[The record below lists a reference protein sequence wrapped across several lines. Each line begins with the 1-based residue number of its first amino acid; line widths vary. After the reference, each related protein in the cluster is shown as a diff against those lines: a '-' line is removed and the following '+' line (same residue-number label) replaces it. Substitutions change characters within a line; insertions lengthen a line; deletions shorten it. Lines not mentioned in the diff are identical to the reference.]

1 MQKKNFSL
9 AVAIIC
15 VAVAIFV
22 VRSAFTSGV
31 PQGADSFAA
40 ADKNG
45 DGSLDKAEFVSFV
58 KAAKLGTPASDSQ
71 KAGVKICPKTG
82 KVCKHSAEGG
92 MEGEGGCCGGEGMSM
107 KGEGGCFGGE
117 GMGMKGEG
125 GCCGGEGMGM
135 KGGAKGKA
143 GMKSCCSGEGAADEA
158 GTVDMPVEGAVEE
171 GAEAAGEV
179 AAEVAVREVVH
190 EGADAA
196 RRGGEGE
203 DARRGAA
210 GTAPPSPPRW
220 PAASFAF
227 VNPCL
232 GEAPTRP
239 GGN

>member
-15 VAVAIFV
+15 VAVAVFV

-58 KAAKLGTPASDSQ
+58 KAAKLGTPASDAQ

-92 MEGEGGCCGGEGMSM
+92 MEGGCCGGEGMSM
-107 KGEGGCFGGE
+107 KGEGGCCGGE

-125 GCCGGEGMGM
+125 GCCGGEGMGA
-135 KGGAKGKA
+135 KGGAKGEA
-143 GMKSCCSGEGAADEA
+143 GMKSCCSGEGAA
-158 GTVDMPVEGAVEE
+158 
-171 GAEAAGEV
+171 EAAAPEKTAP
-179 AAEVAVREVVH
+179 AAEEAPAE
-190 EGADAA
+190 EA
-196 RRGGEGE
+196 
-203 DARRGAA
+203 
-210 GTAPPSPPRW
+210 TAPEKTA
-220 PAASFAF
+220 PAAE
-227 VNPCL
+227 
-232 GEAPTRP
+232 EAPAEEAAP
-239 GGN
+239 AEKAE

>member
-9 AVAIIC
+9 AVAIVC

-58 KAAKLGTPASDSQ
+58 KAAKLGTPASDAQ

-92 MEGEGGCCGGEGMSM
+92 MEGGCC
-107 KGEGGCFGGE
+107 GGE

-135 KGGAKGKA
+135 KGEA
-143 GMKSCCSGEGAADEA
+143 GMKSCCSGEGA
-158 GTVDMPVEGAVEE
+158 P
-171 GAEAAGEV
+171 EAAAPDKTAP
-179 AAEVAVREVVH
+179 AAE
-190 EGADAA
+190 
-196 RRGGEGE
+196 
-203 DARRGAA
+203 
-210 GTAPPSPPRW
+210 
-220 PAASFAF
+220 
-227 VNPCL
+227 
-232 GEAPTRP
+232 EAPAEEAAP
-239 GGN
+239 AEKAE

>member
-1 MQKKNFSL
+1 M
-9 AVAIIC
+9 AVAIVC

-58 KAAKLGTPASDSQ
+58 KAAKLGTPASDAQ

-92 MEGEGGCCGGEGMSM
+92 MEGGCC
-107 KGEGGCFGGE
+107 GGE

-135 KGGAKGKA
+135 KGEA
-143 GMKSCCSGEGAADEA
+143 GMKSCCSGEGA
-158 GTVDMPVEGAVEE
+158 P
-171 GAEAAGEV
+171 EAAAPDKTAP
-179 AAEVAVREVVH
+179 AAE
-190 EGADAA
+190 
-196 RRGGEGE
+196 
-203 DARRGAA
+203 
-210 GTAPPSPPRW
+210 
-220 PAASFAF
+220 
-227 VNPCL
+227 
-232 GEAPTRP
+232 EAPAEEAAP
-239 GGN
+239 AEKAE

>member
-9 AVAIIC
+9 AVAIVC

-58 KAAKLGTPASDSQ
+58 QAAKLGTPASDAQ

-92 MEGEGGCCGGEGMSM
+92 MEGEGGCCGGEGMGM
-107 KGEGGCFGGE
+107 KG
-117 GMGMKGEG
+117 GMKGEG

-135 KGGAKGKA
+135 KGEA
-143 GMKSCCSGEGAADEA
+143 GMKSCCSGEGA
-158 GTVDMPVEGAVEE
+158 P
-171 GAEAAGEV
+171 EAAAPEKTAP
-179 AAEVAVREVVH
+179 AAE
-190 EGADAA
+190 
-196 RRGGEGE
+196 
-203 DARRGAA
+203 
-210 GTAPPSPPRW
+210 
-220 PAASFAF
+220 
-227 VNPCL
+227 
-232 GEAPTRP
+232 EAPAEEAAP
-239 GGN
+239 AEKAE

>member
-9 AVAIIC
+9 AVAIVC

-58 KAAKLGTPASDSQ
+58 KAAKLGTPASDAQ

-92 MEGEGGCCGGEGMSM
+92 MEGGCC
-107 KGEGGCFGGE
+107 GGE

-135 KGGAKGKA
+135 KGEGGCCGGEGMGMKGEA
-143 GMKSCCSGEGAADEA
+143 GMKSCCSGEGA
-158 GTVDMPVEGAVEE
+158 P
-171 GAEAAGEV
+171 EAAAPDKTAP
-179 AAEVAVREVVH
+179 AAEEAPAE
-190 EGADAA
+190 DAA
-196 RRGGEGE
+196 
-203 DARRGAA
+203 
-210 GTAPPSPPRW
+210 
-220 PAASFAF
+220 PAEKA
-227 VNPCL
+227 
-232 GEAPTRP
+232 E
-239 GGN
+239 

>member
-1 MQKKNFSL
+1 M
-9 AVAIIC
+9 AVAIVC

-58 KAAKLGTPASDSQ
+58 KAAKLGTPASDAQ
-71 KAGVKICPKTG
+71 KSGVKICPKTG

-92 MEGEGGCCGGEGMSM
+92 MEGGCCGGEGMSM
-107 KGEGGCFGGE
+107 KGEGGCCGGE

-143 GMKSCCSGEGAADEA
+143 GMKSCCSGEGAA
-158 GTVDMPVEGAVEE
+158 
-171 GAEAAGEV
+171 EAAAPEKTAP
-179 AAEVAVREVVH
+179 AAEEAPAE
-190 EGADAA
+190 DAA
-196 RRGGEGE
+196 PAEEAPAE
-203 DARRGAA
+203 DA
-210 GTAPPSPPRW
+210 AP
-220 PAASFAF
+220 AEKA
-227 VNPCL
+227 
-232 GEAPTRP
+232 E
-239 GGN
+239 

>member
-1 MQKKNFSL
+1 M

-92 MEGEGGCCGGEGMSM
+92 MEGGCCGGEGMS
-107 KGEGGCFGGE
+107 
-117 GMGMKGEG
+117 MKGEG

-143 GMKSCCSGEGAADEA
+143 GMKSCCSGEGAA
-158 GTVDMPVEGAVEE
+158 
-171 GAEAAGEV
+171 EAAAPDKTAP
-179 AAEVAVREVVH
+179 AAEEAPAE
-190 EGADAA
+190 DAA
-196 RRGGEGE
+196 PEKTAPAAEEAPAE
-203 DARRGAA
+203 DA
-210 GTAPPSPPRW
+210 APDEK
-220 PAASFAF
+220 A
-227 VNPCL
+227 
-232 GEAPTRP
+232 E
-239 GGN
+239 